1 MKSDQ
6 MCRTTIACFTRNT
19 KRFTR
24 FLWNTKRFTGNIKLF
39 TGNDSRLT
47 RTVNRLQETI
57 LALVAPFVGVLLR
70 FNVCKYPDYLVV
82 FGTSPYIRF
91 LFFWVFLFRLN
102 PVLSLIRCEL
112 VAPTE
117 PSIKLAENKN
127 KSKKRY

>member
-1 MKSDQ
+1 MKRVERLSHALLETQ
-6 MCRTTIACFTRNT
+6 SALHALHETQNALQETLNY
-19 KRFTR
+19 
-24 FLWNTKRFTGNIKLF
+24 L
-39 TGNDSRLT
+39 RLT

-91 LFFWVFLFRLN
+91 LFFCFFLFRLN

-117 PSIKLAENKN
+117 P
-127 KSKKRY
+127 KK